1 MQNPHKI
8 LDSKTF
14 DFSNSAVIKPPWE
27 EPKNKEVFN
36 KITKVVI
43 DSRDRNRD
51 SYPNPNYYVI
61 EVENEIEEVTTGEVS
76 LFDVPLAR
84 YMIHSFNNKFVVNS
98 NTEYSIPEGN
108 YDPTSLTSTLST
120 LVAPSSIMAA
130 YDGIKDKISFASLI
144 NQPFTLQFSS
154 NSLARILGFAS
165 KDVIYNSGSTFDVTS
180 PYRLNLSE
188 DHYIIM
194 YVDMMTINNSI
205 NSTINQSTAIIGKG
219 DIYLNMRNLTL
230 PIKKT
235 FNPPIARLT
244 KLRIRMTDYYG
255 NPYDFQNQDHR
266 LEFMFESRKQLSR
279 YTSFV

>member
-14 DFSNSAVIKPPWE
+14 DFSNSVVIKPPWE

-84 YMIHSFNNKFVVNS
+84 YMIHSFNNKFTINS
-98 NTEYSIPEGN
+98 SYEYAIPEGN
-108 YDPTSLTSTLST
+108 YDATSITSTLST
-120 LVAPSSIMAA
+120 LIAPRQITAT
-130 YDGIKDKISFASLI
+130 YDSIKDKISFVSL
-144 NQPFTLQFSS
+144 NNEPFTLQFSS
-154 NSLARILGFAS
+154 ESLARMLGYAS
-165 KDVIYNSGSTFDVTS
+165 RAIVYNSDSLFTVTS